1 MNKKITSLLV
11 TGALVFVAPVFAQS
25 GSQSGSS
32 STPGSGS
39 SGSPRQ
45 TDRSSPSSTMPSS
58 DTSTS
63 TRSTT
68 TPSSDT
74 STSTTSGAANSSN
87 ANANAD
93 LNASAGFYGP
103 GASQFKNIDTD
114 ADGRISRA
122 EFTTSAST
130 AASLTQSPGTTDS
143 TTAARADQNAGKTE
157 KKHWWSRSS
166 KSASDDTD
174 PSETFTKL
182 DTDNDGF
189 LSQNELANANSKLKK

>member
-1 MNKKITSLLV
+1 M
-11 TGALVFVAPVFAQS
+11 
-25 GSQSGSS
+25 
-32 STPGSGS
+32 
-39 SGSPRQ
+39 
-45 TDRSSPSSTMPSS
+45 
-58 DTSTS
+58 
-63 TRSTT
+63 
-68 TPSSDT
+68 
-74 STSTTSGAANSSN
+74 NSSN
-87 ANANAD
+87 ANTNAD

-130 AASLTQSPGTTDS
+130 AASLTQGSGSSS
-143 TTAARADQNAGKTE
+143 TNATSSDQSSAKPE
-157 KKHWWSRSS
+157 KKHWWSRR
-166 KSASDDTD
+166 SDKANDDSD